1 MGKCWS
7 NDPDNTKDKGLTKE
21 LRDEKKRDKGVKK
34 LLFLG
39 SGGSGKSTLFK
50 QLRTIH
56 GTGFGTDDR
65 RAFIDHI
72 HAQIVEQ
79 MKIALECVE
88 IVAEEERGG
97 GASDDDEKGGADDF
111 NALHKL
117 SPAAQEAAAT
127 LRGVKDPKLT
137 PPVAAACKTLWKED
151 AIQNIYEL
159 RGTMGIDDSSNYFWD
174 KIDEIMAAGFV
185 PNETDILLV
194 RYRTT
199 GVIDQK
205 FTIKRNVF
213 HVFDVGGQKSERK
226 KWIHCFENVTAVIF
240 VASLSC
246 YDETMFE
253 DQEKNSMTDQLELF
267 DNICNEQWFIKT
279 SMILFLNKK
288 DLFAQKLADGRPITE
303 CPDFLHYDGVAD
315 SFEET
320 SSFIKNVFCSKN
332 NQPEDKNIFAHLTC
346 ATDQNNVSKVFNDV
360 QHIIIENS
368 LMSAGLMGDFGGDD
382 DDYLGPPAQPQIDG
396 RANTD
401 SNTLLVAQQ

>member
-1 MGKCWS
+1 L
-7 NDPDNTKDKGLTKE
+7 TKD
-21 LRDEKKRDKGVKK
+21 LRDEKKKDKQIKK

-56 GTGFGTDDR
+56 GAGFGADDR

-79 MKIALECVE
+79 MKLVLETIE
-88 IVAEEERGG
+88 ISAEEELRK
-97 GASDDDEKGGADDF
+97 DQPDDF
-111 NALHKL
+111 KVPDDFDGLNVLTGDCRDAADTVL
-117 SPAAQEAAAT
+117 S
-127 LRGVKDPKLT
+127 VKDPKLLPT
-137 PPVAAACKTLWKED
+137 VAEACKLLWQQPAVKD
-151 AIQNIYEL
+151 IYE
-159 RGTMGIDDSSNYFWD
+159 RRATTGIDDSSAYFWD
-174 KIDEIMAAGFV
+174 KMDQITESGFV
-185 PNETDILLV
+185 PDETDILLV

-205 FTIKRNVF
+205 FTIKKNVF

-240 VASLSC
+240 VASMSC
-246 YDETMFE
+246 YDERMFE

-267 DNICNEQWFIKT
+267 DKICNEQWFAKT

-288 DLFAQKLADGRPITE
+288 DLFAEKLADNRPITA
-303 CPDFLHYDGVAD
+303 CPDFANYDGAPD

-320 SSFIKNVFCSKN
+320 SQFIKGVFTAKN

-368 LMSAGLMGDFGGDD
+368 LMSAGLMGDFGDD
-382 DDYLGPPAQPQIDG
+382 SVPE
-396 RANTD
+396 RAADND
-401 SNTLLVAQQ
+401 SNTHLVSDQ

>member
-1 MGKCWS
+1 
-7 NDPDNTKDKGLTKE
+7 LTRD
-21 LRDEKKRDKGVKK
+21 LRDEKKKDKAIKK

-56 GTGFGTDDR
+56 GAGFGADDR

-79 MKIALECVE
+79 MKLVLETIE
-88 IVAEEERGG
+88 ISAEEELRKDQPDDFKVPDDFDGLNRLT
-97 GASDDDEKGGADDF
+97 GASRDAADTV
-111 NALHKL
+111 L
-117 SPAAQEAAAT
+117 S
-127 LRGVKDPKLT
+127 VKDPKLLA
-137 PPVAAACKTLWKED
+137 PVAEACKLLWDEEVIKD
-151 AIQNIYEL
+151 IYE
-159 RGTMGIDDSSNYFWD
+159 RRATTGIDDSSAYFWD
-174 KIDEIMAAGFV
+174 KIDEIMDSGFV
-185 PNETDILLV
+185 PNERDILLV

-205 FTIKRNVF
+205 FTIKKNVF

-240 VASLSC
+240 VASMSC
-246 YDETMFE
+246 YDERMFE

-267 DNICNEQWFIKT
+267 DKICNEQWFAKT

-288 DLFAQKLADGRPITE
+288 DLFAEKLADNRPITA
-303 CPDFLHYDGVAD
+303 CPDFAHYDGAPD

-320 SSFIKNVFCSKN
+320 SQFIKGVFTAKN

-368 LMSAGLMGDFGGDD
+368 LMSAGLMGDFGDD
-382 DDYLGPPAQPQIDG
+382 SVPE
-396 RANTD
+396 RAADND
-401 SNTLLVAQQ
+401 SNTHLVSDQ